1 MSVSAADNE
10 STDPFELIERVESQV
25 PQSLLDLP
33 VWLLHRNKQPFYADG
48 TPRRGKLDSPED
60 RARLVTYKQIAAA
73 LLIHGG
79 DGVGVALGAVPG
91 TDLVLSGIDLDHCY
105 VDGRLDK
112 RAGAILATVQSYG
125 EKSPSGQGLH
135 ILGLGN
141 IGTTKIN
148 CGPVGLEIYSA
159 ARYFTVTGNAVND
172 SNLADMSEGSAL
184 ARELFGH
191 SPKPVLRL
199 TDQNGA
205 RVSEGGR
212 NNLLTSEAGK
222 LQRIGLDP
230 SALSAALHALNQ
242 ARCQPALPRSEVEA
256 IARGILRYPPRPS
269 TGTEPRPVTLLRATE
284 ICPEPISWLWPGW
297 LARGKL
303 QILAGA
309 PGCGKTTIA
318 LKFAATITRG
328 GAWPDNSRAPISN
341 VLIWS
346 GEDDPKDTLLPRLL
360 AMGADP
366 SRIYFVSGAATTDG
380 QVRAFD
386 PAQDMDSLR
395 AEALKLGDVGFMIVD
410 PIVNAV
416 AGDSHKNSETRRSL
430 QPVVD
435 LAEQLGASVL
445 GISHYTKGT
454 QGRDPIERV
463 TGSIAFGAV
472 PRIIMGAAKVLR
484 EDGGLERILVRAKSN
499 IGPDGGGY
507 AYTLD
512 QVELKAHPGL
522 FASAVVWGPPLDGSA
537 QNLLSSAEATGD
549 AAASTALSEAE
560 NFLRVE
566 LAGGRVSSK
575 ELGARARDAGISD
588 RTLKRAKQAL
598 GIKATREGATGAWY
612 CILPSDF
619 EDIGQEG
626 QESPTPDHGPLGPL
640 NPPCEGIDALV
651 EGQGGQEGQASV
663 VAPSAL
669 VHGRALGSKRD
680 G

>member
-1 MSVSAADNE
+1 MLQPPP
-10 STDPFELIERVESQV
+10 DPCALLSRVEANV
-25 PQSLLDLP
+25 PPELLDLP
-33 VWLLHRNKQPFYADG
+33 VWLLRRGKQPFYANG
-48 TPRRGKLDSPED
+48 KPRRGKLDSPDD
-60 RARLVTYKQIAAA
+60 RVRLVTFKEIELS
-73 LLIHGG
+73 LLIEGA
-79 DGVGVALGAVPG
+79 DGVGVALGPIPG
-91 TDLVLSGIDLDHCY
+91 SDIALCGIDLDDCFT
-105 VDGRLDK
+105 GCCLQN
-112 RAGAILATVQSYG
+112 RAEKILESAKSYA
-125 EKSPSGQGLH
+125 ERSPSGRGLH
-135 ILGLGN
+135 ILGYGD
-141 IGTTKIN
+141 IGTTKLKDEL
-148 CGPVGLEIYSA
+148 GGLEIYSGG
-159 ARYFTVTGNAVND
+159 RYFTMTGDGLNN
-172 SNLADMSEGSAL
+172 SRLASISEPAAL
-184 ARELFGH
+184 ARKLFGIKPQRNV
-191 SPKPVLRL
+191 SPTAQPTRGTIV
-199 TDQNGA
+199 
-205 RVSEGGR
+205 EGSR
-212 NNLLTSEAGK
+212 NNFLTSEAGK

-230 SALSAALHALNQ
+230 PALSAALHELN
-242 ARCQPALPRSEVEA
+242 RTKCRPPLPDSEVHT
-256 IARGILRYPPRPS
+256 IACGIQRYPSRPAS
-269 TGTEPRPVTLLRATE
+269 SETEPRFVTLIRATD
-284 ICPEPISWLWPGW
+284 IQPEPISWLWPGW

-328 GAWPDNSRAPISN
+328 GTWPDNSRAPTSN

-360 AMGADP
+360 AMGADAP
-366 SRIYFVSGAATTDG
+366 RVYFVSGTATTDG
-380 QVRAFD
+380 QPRPFD

-395 AEALKLGDVGFMIVD
+395 TEALKLGDVGFMIID

-484 EDGGLERILVRAKSN
+484 EDGGIDRILVRAKSN

-512 QVELKAHPGL
+512 QVELKNHPGL
-522 FASAVVWGPPLDGSA
+522 SASRVVWGHSLDGSA
-537 QNLLSSAEATGD
+537 QTLLSNAEAAGDSAEG
-549 AAASTALSEAE
+549 TARREAE

-566 LAGGRVSSK
+566 LAGGRVPSK

-598 GIKATREGATGAWY
+598 GIVAKKDGGTGAWY
-612 CILPSDF
+612 CTLPLEF
-619 EDIGQEG
+619 ELLGQEG
-626 QESPTPDHGPLGPL
+626 QDPSPPDDGPLGPL
-640 NPPCEGIDALV
+640 NPVYDGIEPLAED
-651 EGQGGQEGQASV
+651 QGGQEGQDFG
-663 VAPSAL
+663 
-669 VHGRALGSKRD
+669 HGPLGIEGSR
-680 G
+680 

>member
-1 MSVSAADNE
+1 MSVSAADDQ
-10 STDPFELIERVESQV
+10 STDPFKLIERVESHV

-48 TPRRGKLDSPED
+48 TPRRGKLDSPQD
-60 RARLVTYKQIAAA
+60 RARLANYKQIVAA

-105 VDGRLDK
+105 VEGRLDK
-112 RAGAILATVQSYG
+112 RAGAILATVRSYG

-135 ILGLGN
+135 ILGLSN
-141 IGTTKIN
+141 IGTTKIKR
-148 CGPVGLEIYSA
+148 GSVGLEIYSA
-159 ARYFTVTGNAVND
+159 ARYFTVTGNVVND
-172 SNLADMSEGSAL
+172 CDLADLTEGSAL
-184 ARELFGH
+184 ALDLFGRL
-191 SPKPVLRL
+191 PKPGPRL
-199 TDQNGA
+199 TKQNGA
-205 RVSEGGR
+205 NVSEGGR

-230 SALSAALHALNQ
+230 PALSAALHALNQ
-242 ARCQPALPRSEVEA
+242 ARCQPPLPRAEVEA

-284 ICPEPISWLWPGW
+284 ICPEPISWLWRGW

-318 LKFAATITRG
+318 LKFAATITIG
-328 GAWPDNSRAPISN
+328 GTWPDNSRAPISN

-346 GEDDPKDTLLPRLL
+346 GEDDPKDTLLPRLI
-360 AMGADP
+360 AMGADR
-366 SRIYFVSGAATTDG
+366 SRIYFVSGAATDDG
-380 QVRAFD
+380 QPRPFD

-395 AEALKLGDVGFMIVD
+395 AEALKLGDVAFMIID

-484 EDGGLERILVRAKSN
+484 EDGGLDRILVRAKSN

-512 QVELKAHPGL
+512 QLELKEYPGL
-522 FASAVVWGPPLDGSA
+522 FASSVLWGPPLDGSA
-537 QNLLSSAEATGD
+537 QNLLSSAEANGD

-566 LAGGRVSSK
+566 LGGGRVSSK
-575 ELGARARDAGISD
+575 ELAARARDAGISD

-598 GIKATREGATGAWY
+598 GVKATREGTTGAWY

-619 EDIGQEG
+619 EDIGQQG
-626 QESPTPDHGPLGPL
+626 QESPTPEPGPLGPL
-640 NPPCEGIDALV
+640 NRLNPLCEGIEALV
-651 EGQGGQEGQASV
+651 EGQGGQASV
-663 VAPSAL
+663 LAAPSASR
-669 VHGRALGSKRD
+669 VQGNV
-680 G
+680 

>member
-1 MSVSAADNE
+1 MPLSAGDQ
-10 STDPFELIERVESQV
+10 SPDPFELIQRVEKHV
-25 PQSLLDLP
+25 PQTLLNLP
-33 VWLLHRNKQPFYADG
+33 VWLLHRNKQPFYADE
-48 TPRRGKLDSPED
+48 TARRGKLDSPED
-60 RARLVTYKQIAAA
+60 RARLVTYKQIVAA

-105 VDGRLDK
+105 VDGQLEE
-112 RAGAILATVQSYG
+112 RASAILATVRSYG

-148 CGPVGLEIYSA
+148 SGPVGLEIYSA

-172 SNLADMSEGSAL
+172 SDLADLSEGSAL
-184 ARELFGH
+184 ARRLFGH
-191 SPKPVLRL
+191 APKPAPRP
-199 TDQNGA
+199 TNQNRA
-205 RVSEGGR
+205 SVSEGGR
-212 NNLLTSEAGK
+212 NNFLTSEAGK
-222 LQRIGLDP
+222 LQRIGLDTP
-230 SALSAALHALNQ
+230 ALSAALHAQNQ
-242 ARCQPALPRSEVEA
+242 ARCQPPLPHSEVEA
-256 IARGILRYPPRPS
+256 IAHGILRYPPRPS
-269 TGTEPRPVTLLRATE
+269 TATEPRCVTLLRATE
-284 ICPEPISWLWPGW
+284 IRPEPISWLWPDW

-303 QILAGA
+303 EILAGA

-318 LKFAATITRG
+318 LKFAATITKG
-328 GAWPDNSRAPISN
+328 GTWPDNSRAPISN

-380 QVRAFD
+380 QPRPFD

-395 AEALKLGDVGFMIVD
+395 AEALKLGDIGFMIVD

-512 QVELKAHPGL
+512 QVELEAYPGL
-522 FASAVVWGPPLDGSA
+522 FASSVQWGPPLDGSA
-537 QNLLSSAEATGD
+537 QKLLSNAEAAGD

-560 NFLRVE
+560 NFLLVE
-566 LAGGRVSSK
+566 LAGGCVPSK

-598 GIKATREGATGAWY
+598 SIKATRDGDTGTWY
-612 CILPSDF
+612 CTLPSDF
-619 EDIGQEG
+619 EEIGQEG
-626 QESPTPDHGPLGPL
+626 QDPPTPGHGPLGLIDPSS
-640 NPPCEGIDALV
+640 EGTEALA
-651 EGQGGQEGQASV
+651 EGQGGQEGQEGKRGQ
-663 VAPSAL
+663 PSAM
-669 VHGRALGSKRD
+669 ALSASEVRD
-680 G
+680 NV

>member
-1 MSVSAADNE
+1 V
-10 STDPFELIERVESQV
+10 
-25 PQSLLDLP
+25 
-33 VWLLHRNKQPFYADG
+33 
-48 TPRRGKLDSPED
+48 
-60 RARLVTYKQIAAA
+60 AA

-91 TDLVLSGIDLDHCY
+91 TDFVLSGIDIDHCY
-105 VDGRLDK
+105 VDGQLEG
-112 RAGAILATVQSYG
+112 RAGAILAAAASYA
-125 EKSPSGQGLH
+125 ERSPSGTGLH
-135 ILGLGN
+135 VLGLGN
-141 IGTTKIN
+141 IGTTKETS
-148 CGPVGLEIYSA
+148 GPVGLEIYSA
-159 ARYFTVTGNAVND
+159 ARYFTVTGDAVND
-172 SNLADMSEGSAL
+172 SDLADLSEGSSL
-184 ARELFGH
+184 ARRLFGQ
-191 SPKPVLRL
+191 SPKPAPRPKN
-199 TDQNGA
+199 QNGA
-205 RVSEGGR
+205 GVSEGGR

-230 SALSAALHALNQ
+230 PALSAALRTLNRT
-242 ARCQPALPRSEVEA
+242 RCKPPLPDSEVDA
-256 IARGILRYPPRPS
+256 IALGILRYSPQRA
-269 TGTEPRPVTLLRATE
+269 TGSELRSVTLLCATD
-284 ICPEPISWLWPGW
+284 IRPEPISWLWPGW

-318 LKFAATITRG
+318 LKFAATITTG
-328 GAWPDNSRAPISN
+328 GTWPDNSRAPISN

-380 QVRAFD
+380 QPRPFD

-395 AEALKLGDVGFMIVD
+395 SEAQKLGDVGFMIVD

-512 QVELKAHPGL
+512 QVELKEYPGL
-522 FASAVVWGPPLDGSA
+522 FASSVQWGPPLDGSA
-537 QNLLSSAEATGD
+537 QNLLSSAEAAGGGP
-549 AAASTALSEAE
+549 ASTALSEAE

-566 LAGGRVSSK
+566 LASGRVPSK
-575 ELGARARDAGISD
+575 ELETRARDAGISG

-598 GIKATREGATGAWY
+598 GAKAVRDGATGAWY
-612 CILPSDF
+612 CILPHEF
-619 EDIGQEG
+619 EEIGQEG
-626 QESPTPDHGPLGPL
+626 QDPSTPVHGPLGPL
-640 NPPCEGIDALV
+640 NPLSAPSERTESKT
-651 EGQGGQEGQASV
+651 EGQGGQEGQASGM
-663 VAPSAL
+663 ALSASE
-669 VHGRALGSKRD
+669 GRD
-680 G
+680 NV

>member
-1 MSVSAADNE
+1 MPLSAADHQ
-10 STDPFELIERVESQV
+10 SPDPLELIQDIESHV
-25 PQSLLDLP
+25 PRTLLDLP

-60 RARLVTYKQIAAA
+60 RARLVTYKQIEAA

-79 DGVGVALGAVPG
+79 DGVGVALGAVSG

-105 VDGRLDK
+105 VDGQLEE
-112 RAGAILATVQSYG
+112 RAGAILATARSYG
-125 EKSPSGQGLH
+125 ERSPSGQGLH
-135 ILGLGN
+135 ILGLGK
-141 IGTTKIN
+141 IGTTKVN
-148 CGPVGLEIYSA
+148 SGSVGLEIYSA

-172 SNLADMSEGSAL
+172 WDLADLSHGSAL
-184 ARELFGH
+184 ALELFGH
-191 SPKPVLRL
+191 APKPAPRP
-199 TDQNGA
+199 TNQNGA
-205 RVSEGGR
+205 GASEGGR
-212 NNLLTSEAGK
+212 NNLLTREAGK

-230 SALSAALHALNQ
+230 PALSAALHALNQ
-242 ARCQPALPRSEVEA
+242 TRCQPPLPDPEVEA
-256 IARGILRYPPRPS
+256 IARGILRYPPQPS
-269 TGTEPRPVTLLRATE
+269 TATEPRPVTLLRATD
-284 ICPEPISWLWPGW
+284 IRPEPISWLWPGW

-318 LKFAATITRG
+318 LKFAATITKG
-328 GAWPDNSRAPISN
+328 GTWPDNSRAPISN

-346 GEDDPKDTLLPRLL
+346 GEDDPKDTLLPRLI
-360 AMGADP
+360 AMGADR

-380 QVRAFD
+380 QPRPFD

-512 QVELKAHPGL
+512 QVELSAYPGL
-522 FASAVVWGPPLDGSA
+522 FASSVLWGPPLDGSA
-537 QNLLSSAEATGD
+537 QNLLSNAEAAGD
-549 AAASTALSEAE
+549 GAASTAMSEAE

-566 LAGGRVSSK
+566 LAGGRVPSK
-575 ELGARARDAGISD
+575 ELGTRAGSAGISD

-598 GIKATREGATGAWY
+598 GVKAVRDGATGAWY

-626 QESPTPDHGPLGPL
+626 QDPPTPDHGPLGPL
-640 NPPCEGIDALV
+640 GPLDPLNPLSEGTEPLV
-651 EGQGGQEGQASV
+651 EGQGGQGGQASV
-663 VAPSAL
+663 MALSASE
-669 VHGRALGSKRD
+669 VRGNV
-680 G
+680 